1 MDRKV
6 FYGKAKEGAKSQ
18 EELPLPKKQMN
29 PVIVLLIFTGI
40 AVALMVSENIHAVAD
55 CRKEHSAYYCE
66 NGGAIDYVRVND
78 D

>member
-1 MDRKV
+1 MDRKAI
-6 FYGKAKEGAKSQ
+6 YGKAKEGAEN
-18 EELPLPKKQMN
+18 EERTPLHKKMN